1 MNSIFAQFFSKNPL
15 PRTGRFVCALTL
27 SLTVFLSAAAP
38 AFAEPVRINQVV
50 QTISPQGTSNLRVDT
65 LVSQD
70 PPSGTRGSTQPN
82 GPGNEKQGTQTPS
95 GDSLLSGISVASDL
109 QKAGVEII
117 EEGEVE
123 GTICDC
129 GEILIAAGGFPKWPL
144 VFLTA
149 VPFIFIKNC
158 ETCGLTPN
166 PTPPPI
172 PTPTPVPTPEPG
184 SLLLLGS
191 SLLAAGLG
199 LRRRYERAK
208 LKRSL
213 EDE

>member
-1 MNSIFAQFFSKNPL
+1 MNSILAQFFSKNIR
-15 PRTGRFVCALTL
+15 PRSGRLVCALTL
-27 SLTVFLSAAAP
+27 SFSVFSSTAVP

-50 QTISPQGTSNLRVDT
+50 QTLSPQGTSSLKVDM

-70 PPSGTRGSTQPN
+70 PPGTKGATQQNGS
-82 GPGNEKQGTQTPS
+82 GNEKQGPQTPS
-95 GDSLLSGISVASDL
+95 GDSLLSGITVASDA
-109 QKAGVEII
+109 QQAGIEII

-129 GEILIAAGGFPKWPL
+129 GEILIAAAGFPKWPL

-149 VPFIFIKNC
+149 VPFIFIRNC
-158 ETCGLTPN
+158 ETCDLTPN
-166 PTPPPI
+166 PTPPSI

-184 SLLLLGS
+184 SLLLLGMG
-191 SLLAAGLG
+191 LLASGLG

-213 EDE
+213 EGE